1 MNTPYDLNFWQRMW
15 ADLGQ
20 PNKDNA
26 SNYSDAE
33 LQYYLRDILKDYDE
47 FIPTPVLRD
56 AVRGARIREEQ
67 PMSRGSN
74 YPLSDDFD
82 TFLRDALNA
91 RIAQRNAPAGAIS
104 PSGGDIQQMWS
115 APLSPRDAILRQ
127 IKLGE
132 QQGSGTGDYYPPIE

>member
-47 FIPTPVLRD
+47 FIPSPVLRD
-56 AVRGARIREEQ
+56 AVRGARIREAQ

-74 YPLSDDFD
+74 YSLPDDFD
-82 TFLRDALNA
+82 TFLRDAINT
-91 RIAQRNAPAGAIS
+91 RMEQRKYMPGAVS
-104 PSGGDIQQMWS
+104 PSGGDIQQMWT
-115 APLSPRDAILRQ
+115 APLSPRDEILRQ
-127 IKLGE
+127 MKLGE
-132 QQGSGTGDYYPPIE
+132 QQGSSIYDYYPPID